1 MSGRAESHEHN
12 GPDGP
17 SNDRTGNNAVNTPET
32 PGTSTPGTPTPGDT
46 PSAPD
51 PAEPTRSQDAPAR
64 SAPGRDDTAGTPEAT
79 EAPTTTGDDTARD
92 DITGDDTVQ
101 GRTAGDGAV
110 RDGTTRDDLPQDDIV
125 RGDTPQ
131 NSTTRDGTAGGDA
144 PQGDISQGGTAGD
157 GAVRE
162 GISQSGTAG
171 DGAVRDGI
179 SQSGTAGGGT
189 TRGNTAGDGGS
200 QDGDPG
206 DATGG
211 LGGVLDLGGD
221 GLGGDELALRRLLHG
236 AVEGLEPSTG
246 ALDHLRRAVPARRA
260 RKRQA
265 LVGAAAAVILLGTGV
280 PAFVHVAASDGA
292 SDANPVNAGHGSQVQ
307 GGTGDE
313 TGGPAGERAAGSP
326 SGELGAGKDST
337 DPTRTPPTAGT
348 SASAGA
354 DGTPDLTTSAPAALP
369 ACGAGQL
376 GVSVADAGAPG
387 GDGTVYGTFRITNI
401 SSGDCAVDTAGTV
414 GFATSG
420 AADPGRISVIRHTGG
435 GAASGL
441 PDPSTAVGSLVLKP
455 SGAYEVRFA
464 WVPSETCPVN
474 GGGGDGNGDS
484 GGSGSG
490 GDGGD
495 GGGEG
500 QPPEPTPSTPSE
512 EPPPATGDTATGT
525 AEGVADTGT
534 AAVEPQLKREEGV
547 ADGSVTVTHTPGAG
561 GPQAA
566 ATIPHACAG
575 TIYRTGLLPVQ

>member
-32 PGTSTPGTPTPGDT
+32 PGTPTSGASAPGDT
-46 PSAPD
+46 PSAPDPAGTAPAPD

-64 SAPGRDDTAGTPEAT
+64 DDTAGTPEAA

-92 DITGDDTVQ
+92 DIGGDETVQ
-101 GRTAGDGAV
+101 GRMAGDGTD
-110 RDGTTRDDLPQDDIV
+110 RDGIPQDGTTRDDIPQDDIV
-125 RGDTPQ
+125 RDAIPQ
-131 NSTTRDGTAGGDA
+131 NSATRDDTAGGDA
-144 PQGDISQGGTAGD
+144 PQGDISRGGTAGD
-157 GAVRE
+157 GA
-162 GISQSGTAG
+162 A
-171 DGAVRDGI
+171 RDGI
-179 SQSGTAGGGT
+179 PQSGTAGGG
-189 TRGNTAGDGGS
+189 GS
-200 QDGDPG
+200 QDGDTG
-206 DATGG
+206 DATGAGG

-337 DPTRTPPTAGT
+337 DPTRTPPSAGT
-348 SASAGA
+348 SASDGA
-354 DGTPDLTTSAPAALP
+354 DGTPDLATSAPAALP

-474 GGGGDGNGDS
+474 GGGGGGDGNGDS
-484 GGSGSG
+484 SGSGSGSG